1 MSPHCIYECENN
13 LAQRLPA
20 DMEEKIIKCHRFV
33 LRAQRRHDY
42 QLSHIL
48 NMRLEQNSSRFNWE
62 VFQILWN
69 RECTRWLK
77 DDAVWE
83 EENEETED
91 AEEIIDNEFET
102 DSEGEEGE

>member
-1 MSPHCIYECENN
+1 MSPHCIYESENN

-20 DMEEKIIKCHRFV
+20 DMEEKVIKYHRIPQDLIEKSFKSCGIANA
-33 LRAQRRHDY
+33 LDG
-42 QLSHIL
+42 S
-48 NMRLEQNSSRFNWE
+48 E
-62 VFQILWN
+62 
-69 RECTRWLK
+69 

>member
-1 MSPHCIYECENN
+1 MSPHCIYESENN

-20 DMEEKIIKCHRFV
+20 DMEEKIIKCHQFV